1 MSHLI
6 SLQRPTG
13 YRTNDFLVY
22 YFVELPSA
30 YFGATSPK

>member
-1 MSHLI
+1 MNQYTTVENTYPMSFVL
-6 SLQRPTG
+6 
-13 YRTNDFLVY
+13 FVY